1 MDEIDTFCGHCE
13 ENNHCNHRDE
23 NDVSSFPLQVLKNW
37 EYSELIT
44 KGMDIKNGDAIHLIN
59 FLLECKESHFTSRQ
73 LQGYNWIIIII
84 KKKKSSQVE
93 SFNNDENVFEQNK
106 AEL

>member
-13 ENNHCNHRDE
+13 ESNHCNHRDE
-23 NDVSSFPLQVLKNW
+23 NDVSSFPLQVLNNW
-37 EYSELIT
+37 EYSEFGT
-44 KGMDIKNGDAIHLIN
+44 KGMDIKNGDSIHLIN
-59 FLLECKESHFTSRQ
+59 FLLECK
-73 LQGYNWIIIII
+73 GYNWIIIII

-93 SFNNDENVFEQNK
+93 SFNNDENIFEQNK